1 MRKVGMALV
10 GVWLVAGTAA
20 AREDLTAA
28 SDQRDLTSMS
38 DQAVQ
43 THRLDRWGFDARG
56 PSESDVAYRACPA
69 GRLVS
74 VNSRRTTLDWT
85 AVVLTAGWYTPAHTT
100 VRCAR

>member
-100 VRCAR
+100 VRCGR

>member
-10 GVWLVAGTAA
+10 GVGLVAGTAA

-38 DQAVQ
+38 DQPVQ